1 MLLAFTAYSAK
12 MVVGAVNSYGIF
24 VNFFQTISRDIPEDG
39 TSKNIAKFKRRYRTE
54 DIGLF

>member
-1 MLLAFTAYSAK
+1 